1 LTTKHPQLAIAGTPR
16 TPRGDRI
23 VTSRVALACAT
34 ILAAAASMH
43 ADVAV
48 AQDAPTE
55 PETTTAAEPS
65 GQQRQ
70 AAAEA
75 YDRGT
80 AAYLSRDYVAAAR
93 WFETAHRMA
102 PAAPA
107 LLQAVRANQRAENTL
122 RASNLALRLQ
132 IQYGQERS
140 AARVA
145 EPIVAAAN
153 RAYVRVDV
161 TCDNCTVDLDGTLQ
175 EWTSF
180 YLEPGGDHI
189 VGAHFETGDAEAQ
202 HVTGAAGSQKPLSF
216 TAPPPPPP
224 EADPPP
230 MGSRGW
236 PAAALRRREA
246 DAAAGASTTA
256 DGAAET
262 NERETPRTPES
273 GGLSPVLFI
282 VSAGLTVAA
291 GGVLVW
297 SGLDTNA
304 GVADYE
310 ASPTQEALDA
320 GQGKELR
327 TNILIAGT
335 AVLGATTL
343 VFALLT
349 NWGGRSEARS
359 EAARRATPTV
369 RAGIA
374 PVEGGAVGVV
384 GGHF

>member
-1 LTTKHPQLAIAGTPR
+1 MTTTHPLLALADTPH
-16 TPRGDRI
+16 TPRGDRV
-23 VTSRVALACAT
+23 VTSRVTLACAT
-34 ILAAAASMH
+34 ILAVAASMH
-43 ADVAV
+43 VTVSA
-48 AQDAPTE
+48 AQDAPAE
-55 PETTTAAEPS
+55 PESTTAEPS
-65 GQQRQ
+65 AQQRQ

-161 TCDNCTVDLDGTLQ
+161 TCASCTVDLDGTLQ

-202 HVTGAAGSQKPLSF
+202 HVSGAAGSQKALSF

-224 EADPPP
+224 EADPQPT
-230 MGSRGW
+230 RGW

-246 DAAAGASTTA
+246 AAAAAGATATA
-256 DGAAET
+256 DGVGQP
-262 NERETPRTPES
+262 NERDAPPPAES

-297 SGLDTNA
+297 SGLDTTA

-349 NWGGRSEARS
+349 NWGGRNEARS
-359 EAARRATPTV
+359 EAARRATPTL

-374 PVEGGAVGVV
+374 PVEGGAVGVL
-384 GGHF
+384 GGRF

>member
-1 LTTKHPQLAIAGTPR
+1 MTSTDTQLALSDALR
-16 TPRGDRI
+16 TPRGGGI
-23 VTSRVALACAT
+23 ATLACAV
-34 ILAAAASMH
+34 IVAALFLPRVDA
-43 ADVAV
+43 AV
-48 AQDAPTE
+48 AQDAPAE
-55 PETTTAAEPS
+55 PETTTAEPS
-65 GQQRQ
+65 AQQRQ

-107 LLQAVRANQRAENTL
+107 LLQAVRANQRADNTL

-140 AARVA
+140 AARIA

-161 TCDNCTVDLDGTLQ
+161 TCDRCAVDLDGTLQ

-180 YLEPGGDHI
+180 YLEPGGDHV
-189 VGAHFETGDAEAQ
+189 VGAHFETGDAQAQ
-202 HVTGAAGSQKPLSF
+202 HVTGAAGSQKALSF

-230 MGSRGW
+230 TGSRGW

-246 DAAAGASTTA
+246 AAAAGGATVPADDDGQTT
-256 DGAAET
+256 
-262 NERETPRTPES
+262 ERETPPPPES
-273 GGLSPVLFI
+273 SGLSPVLFI

-304 GVADYE
+304 GVDEYE

-327 TNILIAGT
+327 TNVLIAGT

-349 NWGGRSEARS
+349 NWGGRGEARS
-359 EAARRATPTV
+359 DAARPRSSTV
-369 RAGIA
+369 QAGIA
-374 PVEGGAVGVV
+374 PVEGGAVGVL
-384 GGHF
+384 GGRF